1 MSGGF
6 FISLILILLLQYA
19 LQYVLVL
26 LNFPFLWINIII
38 DFVLAVVFTL
48 INFRGQEK
56 LKNPAFHRS
65 ILIYFAILTVMSILF
80 GNYF

>member
-19 LQYVLVL
+19 LQYILVF
-26 LNFPFLWINIII
+26 LNIPFFWINIII
-38 DFVLAVVFTL
+38 DFVLSVVFTL

-56 LKNPAFHRS
+56 WRNPAFHRS

-80 GNYF
+80 GNYW